1 MLTKFKTPHRVIVLT
16 DRDSAALAL
25 ALDSALH
32 LVNIELD
39 TLAGKVA
46 AAPVGTVEYNTAA
59 DATGELVR
67 HRSHLHDLLTSI
79 L

>member
-1 MLTKFKTPHRVIVLT
+1 MITKFKNPHRVIVLT

-25 ALDSALH
+25 ALDTALR

-39 TLAGKVA
+39 TLAGKIA

-59 DATGELVR
+59 DATAELVR
-67 HRSHLHDLLTSI
+67 HRSNLHDLLTSV
-79 L
+79 